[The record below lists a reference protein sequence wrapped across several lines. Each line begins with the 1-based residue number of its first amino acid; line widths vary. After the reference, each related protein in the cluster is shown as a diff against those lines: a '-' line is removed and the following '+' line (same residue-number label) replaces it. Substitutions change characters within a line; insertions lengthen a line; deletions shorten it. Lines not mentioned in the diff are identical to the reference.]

1 LNDICTIDLSSEFIE
16 DHSGGS
22 AGELMTLAS
31 IVNTLTEFPSIQKV
45 MILVK
50 GQAGATLGNIILDKA
65 LDRMDEL
72 IGQ

>member
-1 LNDICTIDLSSEFIE
+1 
-16 DHSGGS
+16 
-22 AGELMTLAS
+22 
-31 IVNTLTEFPSIQKV
+31 VNTLTEFPSIQKV